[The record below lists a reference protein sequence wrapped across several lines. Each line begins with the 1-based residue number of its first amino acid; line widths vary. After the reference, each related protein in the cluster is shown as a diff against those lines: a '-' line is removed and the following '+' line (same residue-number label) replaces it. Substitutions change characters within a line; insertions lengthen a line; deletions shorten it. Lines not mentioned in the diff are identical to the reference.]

1 MLCPDGF
8 SIAWVARTFKTITPG
23 HRNLREVSIQSRA
36 LSDPAYCNIDAG
48 TVLTNELYGHWMDL
62 DRALV
67 QLWELRAVRAKIS
80 YFPGIRRE
88 RVREFVEGLLP
99 ETTERGIVEL
109 VNISHSR

>member
-8 SIAWVARTFKTITPG
+8 SIAWVAGTLKTITPG
-23 HRNLREVSIQSRA
+23 HRNLREVSIQNRA
-36 LSDPAYCNIDAG
+36 LSDPAYCNITG
-48 TVLTNELYGHWMDL
+48 TVLTNELYGHWVDL
-62 DRALV
+62 DRALIK
-67 QLWELRAVRAKIS
+67 LWELHAVRAKIS